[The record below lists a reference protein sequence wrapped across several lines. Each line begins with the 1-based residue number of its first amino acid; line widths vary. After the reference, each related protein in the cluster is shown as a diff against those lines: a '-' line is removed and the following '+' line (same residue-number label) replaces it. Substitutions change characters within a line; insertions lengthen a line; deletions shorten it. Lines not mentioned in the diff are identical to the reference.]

1 VVLFPDVVPLIDRR
15 FDCCDLL
22 QRNVVHH
29 GAGKPSGINMDKL
42 HFDPTDYSVVV
53 KNRAPPPNSWK
64 WVIYRAGRSSPVKQS
79 SAYFHTMVTANRA
92 GKEALKQLLEAPISR
107 AD

>member
-1 VVLFPDVVPLIDRR
+1 MVLFPDVVPLIDRR

-42 HFDPTDYSVVV
+42 HFDRTDYSVV
-53 KNRAPPPNSWK
+53 
-64 WVIYRAGRSSPVKQS
+64 
-79 SAYFHTMVTANRA
+79 
-92 GKEALKQLLEAPISR
+92 
-107 AD
+107 